1 MRTRM
6 HTSEDGLTLLITL
19 LLMGVLLAVTA
30 SLVNITLK
38 QYQFSGISYD
48 SEVAF
53 QSANAGMECV
63 LYNDWEA
70 GEFNLSERRGRISC
84 FNSVSSADLAGA
96 PGGSVSSGDERRYQ
110 FEWGTPV
117 ICTDVSIYKFYNAAV
132 DIEMVVDGIA
142 IRKGQPCRAGTT
154 CTFIQARGY
163 NVSCED
169 IGESPRV
176 VEREYSVLY

>member
-1 MRTRM
+1 MRSLT
-6 HTSEDGLTLLITL
+6 HTPDRGLTLLITM

-53 QSANAGMECV
+53 QSANAGMECMQFH
-63 LYNDWEA
+63 DWVSGLFAVGA
-70 GEFNLSERRGRISC
+70 GRSPITC
-84 FNSVSSADLAGA
+84 FEQVSSDLAGV
-96 PGGSVSSGDERRYQ
+96 GSAGSGDERRYQ
-110 FEWGTPV
+110 FEWGNPAM
-117 ICTDVSIYKFYNAAV
+117 CTDVSIYKFYDPSDDV
-132 DIEMVVDGIA
+132 PLIVDGVS
-142 IRKGQPCRAGTT
+142 IRAQDCPGGTT

-163 NVSCED
+163 NVSCTD
-169 IGESPRV
+169 IETSPRV

>member
-63 LYNDWEA
+63 LYHDWEA
-70 GEFNLSERRGRISC
+70 GEFNLSERRGPITC
-84 FNSVSSADLAGA
+84 FSSVSSPDLAGA
-96 PGGSVSSGDERRYQ
+96 AGGSVDSGEERRYQ
-110 FEWGTPV
+110 FEWGTPA
-117 ICTDVSIYKFYNAAV
+117 ICTDVSIYKFSDPSV
-132 DIEMVVDGIA
+132 DVPLIVDGIS
-142 IRKGQPCRAGTT
+142 IRDQDCPAGST